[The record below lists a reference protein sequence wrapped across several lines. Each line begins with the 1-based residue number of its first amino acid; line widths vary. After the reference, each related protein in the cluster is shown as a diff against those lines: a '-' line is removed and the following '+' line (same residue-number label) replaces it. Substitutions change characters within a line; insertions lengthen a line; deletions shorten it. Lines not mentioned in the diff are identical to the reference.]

1 MVTGNSQQILVD
13 YSKRPDLNDQIN
25 GSIDIKF
32 IIKRLKLKG
41 WKININKESLT
52 EDLINKHRILVLFMP
67 QLKFADFE
75 FTALKQYLENGD
87 GKILV
92 LLEEGGERKSSSNI
106 NYFIEE
112 YGTSVNNDKVIRTS
126 FYKYYN
132 PKEVLIQ
139 DGVINRSL
147 INHALQFNL
156 IQSQNVS
163 QSSLSYLYPFGA
175 TLNVAK
181 PSLPVLSSGKTSFP
195 PCRPTCSFYEHEG
208 DNNREAGRMIIF
220 GSGHGFTD
228 KYINKENNVILFDLF
243 LNYLQDKQF
252 KLNMIDSLNPEIN
265 DYHVVPDLESLC
277 NDPMLYLEE
286 SEELPIDYSTLFSR
300 KIKKISNISLASING
315 TFNELQIE
323 KRTLQVI
330 KPHFETPLPGLQP
343 AVYMPIFRAHTKPEL
358 ELFDLDNEF
367 ASVQSKLAKLAN
379 KCNNNDV
386 EYFICESGLIF
397 GLDMANLKEKNVC
410 KHILYMV
417 ASKIVSFKKIN
428 ND

>member
-1 MVTGNSQQILVD
+1 MVAGNSQQILID
-13 YSKRPDLNDQIN
+13 YSKRPDEQQNIGSNDV
-25 GSIDIKF
+25 KF

-41 WKININKESLT
+41 WKITINKESLT
-52 EDLINKHRILVLFMP
+52 EDLINKHRILILFMP

-75 FTALKQYLENGD
+75 FQALKQYLESGD

-139 DGVINRSL
+139 DGIINRSL
-147 INHALQFNL
+147 INHASQTNL
-156 IQSQNVS
+156 IQSSNNNGGG
-163 QSSLSYLYPFGA
+163 LSYLYPFGA

-181 PSLPVLSSGKTSFP
+181 PSLPVLSTGKTSFP
-195 PCRPTCSFYEHEG
+195 PCRPTCSFYEHET
-208 DNNREAGRMIIF
+208 NNDGGRMIIF
-220 GSGHGFTD
+220 GSGHGFID
-228 KYINKENNVILFDLF
+228 KYINKEQNVNLFDLF
-243 LNYLQDKQF
+243 LDYLQDKQF
-252 KLNMIDSLNPEIN
+252 KPNMIDALNPEIN
-265 DYHVVPDLESLC
+265 DYHVVPDLELLC

-300 KIKKISNISLASING
+300 KIKKISNLSLAHINQ

-343 AVYMPIFRAHTKPEL
+343 AVYMPVFRAHTKPEL

-379 KCNNNDV
+379 KCNNNDID
-386 EYFICESGLIF
+386 YFICESGLIV
-397 GLDMANLKEKNVC
+397 GLDMANLKEKNIC